1 VRRTSMALVL
11 LTMLVAACG
20 SGGATTTVQSSS
32 TPPSGTQTLA
42 TQTATQAAASST
54 GAAASTTSSAASS
67 AASGPTACSLITQAE
82 ASAALGDTVAPGVAP
97 VAGENTCVFSGPVLK
112 LTSVQIAII
121 GAAEF
126 TPDQQ
131 SVPSSFTVTPATGI
145 GDAAYYKKLFLPNAG
160 GEFLM
165 ELSVKK
171 GPVMF
176 TITILDHSAAD
187 APLMAGEKTLALA
200 ALGRI

>member
-1 VRRTSMALVL
+1 MRRTSIVLVL
-11 LTMLVAACG
+11 MTMLMAACG
-20 SGGATTTVQSSS
+20 GAGATTTVQSSS

-42 TQTATQAAASST
+42 TQTATQAAASSA
-54 GAAASTTSSAASS
+54 GASASASSS

-82 ASAALGDTVAPGVAP
+82 ASAALGDTVSPGVAP

-112 LTSVQIAII
+112 LNSVQIAII
-121 GAAEF
+121 SAAEF

-145 GDAAYYKKLFLPNAG
+145 GDAAYYKKLFLPNTG

-171 GPVMF
+171 GAVMF
-176 TITILDHSAAD
+176 TITILDHGAAD

-200 ALGRI
+200 ALGRM